1 MWDKKS
7 RYEKKLARG
16 EVLFREGDKGEE
28 MYLIRSGK
36 IKLSKGSE
44 EEERIVAILKDG
56 DFFGEMALIDGSP
69 RATTATAIE
78 DTSLMV
84 IDKESFRAR
93 IGENPLF
100 EYIIHTLTKR
110 LRAANEKIRYLMIR
124 NDERRVISYILARAK
139 EEGIPR
145 EKGVELL
152 ESFSYDNLAEITGVS
167 ASKVEEYL
175 KRLMDVGLIS
185 VEGDRLIIHSIPD
198 LEEYIEY
205 IALRDKFGKKG

>member
-7 RYEKKLARG
+7 RYEKRLTRG
-16 EVLFREGDKGEE
+16 EVLFKEGDRGEE

-44 EEERIVAILKDG
+44 EEERVVAIFKDG
-56 DFFGEMALIDGSP
+56 DFFGEMALIDASP
-69 RATTATAIE
+69 RGTTAVAIE
-78 DTSLMV
+78 DTSLMI
-84 IDKESFRAR
+84 IDKESFHTR

-100 EYIIHTLTKR
+100 EHIIHSLTKR
-110 LRAANEKIRYLMIR
+110 LRAANEKIKYLRIR
-124 NDERRVISYILARAK
+124 NDERRVISYILSRAK

-152 ESFSYDNLAEITGVS
+152 ESFSYDSLAEVTGVS
-167 ASKVEEYL
+167 AAKIEEYL
-175 KRLMDVGLIS
+175 KRLGDAGLIS
-185 VEGDRLIIHSIPD
+185 IEGDRLMVHSIPN

-205 IALRDKFGKKG
+205 VALRDKFGEKG